1 MKVVYPITITQ
12 PDLTYLGSG
21 EVFVESN
28 ASYEAT
34 DSLGNTYTIHIA
46 DDGNSY
52 KVPGVESNEGF
63 FALFQENYR
72 DWQCNSVD
80 PSKWY
85 WGSFA
90 FDHATRI
97 DSFQFVSTQPNYLP
111 QNIRIYGDSTL
122 IAEGNISTFLDPNNI
137 VLTVTK
143 PDFYN
148 EYRIEC
154 QPNNATA
161 FILSKLHFT
170 GLMQLDYDVYREG
183 FPVLSI
189 PEVTNA

>member
-12 PDLTYLGSG
+12 PDLTYLGGG
-21 EVFVESN
+21 EVYVESN
-28 ASYEAT
+28 ATYEAT
-34 DSLGNTYTIHIA
+34 DFLGNTYTIHIA

-52 KVPGVESNEGF
+52 KVPEVESNEGF
-63 FALFQENYR
+63 FALFQENSR

-80 PSKWY
+80 TSKWY

-97 DSFQFVSTQPNYLP
+97 DSFQFACTQPNYLP
-111 QNIRIYGDSTL
+111 QSIRIFGDNTL

-137 VLTVTK
+137 VLTATK
-143 PDFYN
+143 PDFYQK
-148 EYRIEC
+148 YKVEC

-170 GLMQLDYDVYREG
+170 GLMQLNYDVYHE
-183 FPVLSI
+183 LI
-189 PEVTNA
+189 KYEVADA